1 MKFYK
6 IHFRTTIQLNQQQQK
21 LPNNVKISTTK
32 KANYLEVDFF
42 FFKQPVCPR
51 KNCKLQPILTE

>member
-42 FFKQPVCPR
+42 FLNNLWVPEKIANYNLF
-51 KNCKLQPILTE
+51 

>member
-42 FFKQPVCPR
+42 FFFNNLWVPEKIA
-51 KNCKLQPILTE
+51 NYNLF

>member
-42 FFKQPVCPR
+42 FFLNNLWVPEKIA
-51 KNCKLQPILTE
+51 NYNLF